1 MTELRV
7 ELSGEEAKFGTVPAA
22 DVAVLIMGVE
32 RALSRAA
39 SVKLG
44 RPKMTTGRYEQVI
57 AQSVRLRLRA
67 LEEGSIVP
75 VFEIPEALPLDDGA
89 LEVEVA
95 SLGDAALGE
104 LLAAADPQ
112 SSPHPVRVAPSSA
125 RNPTISV
132 CRHSPRAVASGRLY
146 RRRKRPAAVGAGVLR
161 AAAGGAGR
169 SVRAS

>member
-7 ELSGEEAKFGTVPAA
+7 ELSGEDARFGTVAAA

-75 VFEIPEALPLDDGA
+75 VFEIPELQCR
-89 LEVEVA
+89 
-95 SLGDAALGE
+95 STT
-104 LLAAADPQ
+104 
-112 SSPHPVRVAPSSA
+112 A
-125 RNPTISV
+125 RS
-132 CRHSPRAVASGRLY
+132 R
-146 RRRKRPAAVGAGVLR
+146 
-161 AAAGGAGR
+161 
-169 SVRAS
+169 